1 MTALVCQKWP
11 QKNPGTIPVKSY
23 GGASLDSNKRS
34 KKRLQRSDRELNAMS
49 IICQLRTS
57 T

>member
-11 QKNPGTIPVKSY
+11 QKNTGTMPVKSY
-23 GGASLDSNKRS
+23 GGASLDSQS
-34 KKRLQRSDRELNAMS
+34 KKRHQRSDRELNAMS
-49 IICQLRTS
+49 IISQLRTS